1 MQNPGSASIHRN
13 HDKKQ
18 HLVKLMCN
26 FVAYTFGTILS
37 TQFWV
42 NCRCMYRKQTPKF
55 VEQPDCTAQCA
66 IVMVVSSYR
75 GSIFPWRTR
84 IGQRLLCTSG
94 FHFCTL
100 KNDKKN
106 DIDLGHVFQLARLK
120 IHTQTCVFTKPL
132 TTTIWPQPGCD
143 VVLGGFKASRR
154 CTLKHL
160 CRNSFL
166 AFGSVRF
173 APLRRW

>member
-1 MQNPGSASIHRN
+1 MKKLPRN
-13 HDKKQ
+13 EGRSCRIQAALQFSETMIILMITMNSNDKKQ

-26 FVAYTFGTILS
+26 FVAYTFETILS

-75 GSIFPWRTR
+75 GSIFPWRVR

-94 FHFCTL
+94 FHFCIL
-100 KNDKKN
+100 KNDKKMTSTEAT
-106 DIDLGHVFQLARLK
+106 F
-120 IHTQTCVFTKPL
+120 FS
-132 TTTIWPQPGCD
+132 
-143 VVLGGFKASRR
+143 SRD
-154 CTLKHL
+154 
-160 CRNSFL
+160 
-166 AFGSVRF
+166 
-173 APLRRW
+173 